1 MRVIVVAAVLV
12 AAAGATSAEPDA
24 GSAPAQQHG
33 EPTGT
38 GQQRRRRRKDG
49 SELKNQLHER
59 GIPYDGLS
67 VVQMQEALDAANR
80 KADQDSQSCPD
91 NGAFDKAEQHEYC
104 VIGAGP
110 GGLQMA
116 ALLHSA
122 QRDYVVIERAAVPG
136 SFYQRYP
143 RHRNLI
149 SINKRYTGRN
159 NAEFNWRHD
168 WNSLLSPSSGPAS
181 NAPRFWE
188 FSDDYFPAADAW
200 VEYAHSYSQGLNI
213 RYSTEVTKVSRKR
226 KSLGA
231 DFVLHTESARSETIS
246 HTRCQTLIVATSL
259 PKPYIPPIDGL
270 EEVSIGYEDDDFSIN
285 PEDFRNKTVLILGK
299 KQSAMETAKN
309 ICERWHF
316 EMRCVRSVCTVAHV
330 SLCSSCKWS
339 HRRAPLGQP

>member
-1 MRVIVVAAVLV
+1 MAATSWAPSAFGVRDRMRFIVVAAALV
-12 AAAGATSAEPDA
+12 AVAGAASSDPD
-24 GSAPAQQHG
+24 GRNSPTQQHA
-33 EPTGT
+33 EPTG
-38 GQQRRRRRKDG
+38 QPRRRRRKDG
-49 SELKNQLHER
+49 SDLQQQLRDR
-59 GIPYDGLS
+59 GIPHDNLS
-67 VVQMQEALDAANR
+67 VVQMQEALDAANNM
-80 KADQDSQSCPD
+80 ADRDSQSCPD
-91 NGAFDKAEQHEYC
+91 NGAFDNAEKHEYC

-116 ALLHSA
+116 AYLHSA
-122 QRDYVVIERAAVPG
+122 QRDYVVFERAAVAG

-181 NAPRFWE
+181 DAPRFWE

-200 VEYAHSYSQGLNI
+200 VEYADRYSQGLNI

-231 DFVLHTESARSETIS
+231 DFVLHTTSPESETIT
-246 HTRCQTLIVATSL
+246 HTRCKTLIVATSL
-259 PKPYIPPIDGL
+259 PKAYIPPIDGL
-270 EEVSIGYEDDDFSIN
+270 EENSIGYDDDEFSID

-309 ICERWHF
+309 ICER
-316 EMRCVRSVCTVAHV
+316 
-330 SLCSSCKWS
+330 
-339 HRRAPLGQP
+339 

>member
-1 MRVIVVAAVLV
+1 MRSIVVVAVLV
-12 AAAGATSAEPDA
+12 AAASATSSDQD
-24 GSAPAQQHG
+24 GAPTQQHG

-49 SELKNQLHER
+49 TDLQKQLRDR
-59 GIPYDGLS
+59 GIPHDGLS
-67 VVQMQEALDAANR
+67 VVQMQEALDAATNE
-80 KADQDSQSCPD
+80 ADVDSQSCPD
-91 NGAFDKAEQHEYC
+91 NGAFDNAEKHEYC

-116 ALLHSA
+116 AYLHSA
-122 QRDYVVIERAAVPG
+122 ERDYVVFERAAVAG

-181 NAPRFWE
+181 DAPRFWD

-200 VEYAHSYSQGLNI
+200 VDYADRYSQGLNI
-213 RYSTEVTKVSRKR
+213 RYSTAVTKVSRKR

-231 DFVLHTESARSETIS
+231 DFVLHTASAESETTA

-259 PKPYIPPIDGL
+259 PKAFIPPIDGL
-270 EEVSIGYEDDDFSIN
+270 EENSIGYDDDEFSID

-309 ICERWHF
+309 ICER
-316 EMRCVRSVCTVAHV
+316 
-330 SLCSSCKWS
+330 
-339 HRRAPLGQP
+339 

>member
-1 MRVIVVAAVLV
+1 MRVIVVASLLV
-12 AAAGATSAEPDA
+12 AAAATSSVPDG
-24 GSAPAQQHG
+24 GSHPTQQHA

-49 SELKNQLHER
+49 TELQQQLRDR
-59 GIPYDGLS
+59 GIPHDGLS
-67 VVQMQEALDAANR
+67 VVQMQEALAAANSA
-80 KADQDSQSCPD
+80 ADRDSQSCPG
-91 NGAFDKAEQHEYC
+91 NGAFDNAEKHDYC

-116 ALLHSA
+116 AYLHSA
-122 QRDYVVIERAAVPG
+122 QRDYVVFERAAVAG
-136 SFYQRYP
+136 SFYQKYP

-168 WNSLLSPSSGPAS
+168 WNSLLSPTSGPAS
-181 NAPRFWE
+181 DAPRFWE

-200 VEYAHSYSQGLNI
+200 VDYADRYSQGLNI
-213 RYSTEVTKVSRKR
+213 RYNTEVTKVSRKR

-231 DFVLHTESARSETIS
+231 DFVLHTASPESKNTT

-259 PKPYIPPIDGL
+259 PKAYIPPIDGL
-270 EEVSIGYEDDDFSIN
+270 EENSIGYDDDEFSID

-309 ICERWHF
+309 ICER
-316 EMRCVRSVCTVAHV
+316 
-330 SLCSSCKWS
+330 
-339 HRRAPLGQP
+339 